1 MKSQDIGIV
10 HGKCNGKG
18 CQECG
23 GRGRL
28 FSLISD
34 FEREG
39 LIKIVNKALEDKVS
53 VKINLTRAIY

>member
-1 MKSQDIGIV
+1 MSNQDVGIV

-28 FSLISD
+28 YSLIPE
-34 FEREG
+34 FEREE
-39 LIKIVNKALEDKVS
+39 LIRIVNKALEEKVP